1 MIFLFTKKLKL
12 VIKTKYTIHMKYWV
26 KLLVFIALAI
36 SIPLQGVAAATMPI
50 CNDSFLP
57 FSNTRVNYEANHAVM
72 TEMSDD
78 CQTDAGSNCVD
89 MSSQDCSSMKCSF
102 CHINVFQLPNTSS
115 TVITDSYNTTYPEL
129 TIRPY
134 QFFILPLLH
143 PPKQTLS

>member
-1 MIFLFTKKLKL
+1 
-12 VIKTKYTIHMKYWV
+12 MKYWV

-36 SIPLQGVAAATMPI
+36 SIPLQGMAAATMPI

-57 FSNTRVNYEANHAVM
+57 VSNTHVNHEANHAVKI
-72 TEMSDD
+72 EMSND
-78 CQTDAGSNCVD
+78 CQTEASSNCTDV
-89 MSSQDCSSMKCSF
+89 SCQDCSNMKCSL
-102 CHINVFQLPNTSS
+102 CHINLFQLPNTSS